1 MTGDY
6 HERSRLMSARVVFAS
21 LGILAGSALGPA
33 LVSWFGNDRSAYGRM
48 AAVMAAVIGL
58 SMLAAWAATGRA
70 RHTLHQPSNLSL
82 TRQWSLAIG
91 NRPYLVLMAAKLL
104 HMLGVALATSAL
116 LFLVTLV
123 LQRDTAAAG
132 ILGLSSTAGVLLS
145 IPAWLAASRSWGKR
159 NTYIA
164 AVIIYLP
171 FALSWLFAGPDE
183 GQLIFMLRGF
193 GIGLATGGLTLT
205 AQAMLPDTID
215 FDTQRSGMRREGS
228 FTAGYSFMEKTA
240 FALGP
245 LIFGMMLQS
254 AGFVPGADSLPGVA
268 ALQSILLAS
277 SVLPALASALS
288 AVCLWR
294 FYHLDAQLRSAAS
307 DASNHA

>member
-1 MTGDY
+1 MREQG
-6 HERSRLMSARVVFAS
+6 RL
-21 LGILAGSALGPA
+21 IL
-33 LVSWFGNDRSAYGRM
+33 
-48 AAVMAAVIGL
+48 
-58 SMLAAWAATGRA
+58 
-70 RHTLHQPSNLSL
+70 
-82 TRQWSLAIG
+82 G
-91 NRPYLVLMAAKLL
+91 NRPYLVLMAPSCCTCSGSSLS
-104 HMLGVALATSAL
+104 TSSL
-116 LFLVTLV
+116 LFLITQV

-132 ILGLSSTAGVLLS
+132 LLGLSSTAGTLASVPLLAGRLS
-145 IPAWLAASRSWGKR
+145 THRQAQYLSHRRS
-159 NTYIA
+159 NF
-164 AVIIYLP
+164 VP
-171 FALSWLFAGPDE
+171 VALSWLVAGPAE
-183 GQLIFMLRGF
+183 ATGWLLLRGL
-193 GIGLATGGLTLT
+193 GIGIATGGLTLT

-215 FDTQRSGMRREGS
+215 HDARRSGLRREGV

-245 LIFGMMLQS
+245 LLFGWLLA